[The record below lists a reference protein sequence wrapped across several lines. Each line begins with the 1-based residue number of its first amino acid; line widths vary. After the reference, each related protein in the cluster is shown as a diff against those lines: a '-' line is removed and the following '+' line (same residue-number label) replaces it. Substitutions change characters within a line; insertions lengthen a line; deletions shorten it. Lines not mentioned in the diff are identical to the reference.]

1 MTENS
6 QQPMLDVQDVRVY
19 YGTHR
24 QPVRAVDGVSF
35 TLNRGEALGLV
46 GESGCGKSTLGRA
59 LLRLEPV
66 RSGRVLL
73 DGVDMV
79 QLRGARLKAFRGR
92 AQMIFQDPYGSL
104 NPRHS
109 IGGMLREAVA
119 AYARVARAGRE
130 QRVADLLREV
140 GLDPAYIRRYPHE
153 FSGGQRQ
160 RLGLARALAVEPEL
174 IIADEPVSALDVSVQ
189 VQILNLLKDL
199 QQRLNLALLFI
210 AHDLAVVRY
219 VCDHILVM
227 YLGKVVESAPAAAL
241 FAHPRH
247 PYSEALLSAVPDVAK
262 GLAARSTGQQRIVLH
277 GDMPS
282 PSTTIPGCPFHPR
295 CHRVRE
301 RCRTDV
307 PALRTIESG
316 HCSACHFAEEL

>member
-1 MTENS
+1 
-6 QQPMLDVQDVRVY
+6 MLDVQDLRVY
-19 YGTHR
+19 YGTRR

-35 TLNRGEALGLV
+35 QLRRGAALGLV

-59 LLRLEPV
+59 LLRLEPIH
-66 RSGRVLL
+66 SGRVLL

-79 QLRGARLKAFRGR
+79 ELRGAQLKAFRGR

-109 IGGMLREAVA
+109 VGGMLREAVA
-119 AYARVARAGRE
+119 VHGRSTRAARESRVAE
-130 QRVADLLREV
+130 LLRAV
-140 GLDPAYIRRYPHE
+140 GLDPAYTRRYPHE

-160 RLGLARALAVEPEL
+160 RLGFARALAVEPQL

-199 QQRLNLALLFI
+199 QQQLNLALLFI

-227 YLGKVVESAPAAAL
+227 YLGKVVESAPAPAL
-241 FAHPRH
+241 FARPLH
-247 PYSEALLSAVPDVAK
+247 PYSEALLSAVPDVGK
-262 GLAARSTGQQRIVLH
+262 GLATRAGGGSQRIVLR

-282 PSTTIPGCPFHPR
+282 PAQTIPGCPFHPR
-295 CHRVRE
+295 CHRAQA
-301 RCRTDV
+301 RCQTEV
-307 PALRTIESG
+307 PALREIEPG
-316 HCSACHFAEEL
+316 HCSACHFAETL